1 MRSMLQ
7 CMDCG
12 RQYPTNRV
20 LYTCE
25 GCGGL
30 LDVVH
35 DLDALR
41 PIATRALFDSRLGA
55 LQTPYA
61 SGVWRYKELVY
72 PDLPDHQIV
81 TRPEGNTN
89 LYCAPD
95 RIADYAGVRKVCC
108 SSTRAKTRPAR
119 SKTAA

>member
-12 RQYPTNRV
+12 RQYPTNQV
-20 LYTCE
+20 IYACE
-25 GCGGL
+25 SCGGL

-41 PIATRALFDSRLGA
+41 SVVSHELFDSRLGA
-55 LQTPYA
+55 LSGPHR

-72 PDLPDHQIV
+72 PDLPDELVV
-81 TRPEGNTN
+81 TRPEVNTN
-89 LYCAPD
+89 LYSAPP
-95 RIADYAGVRKVCC
+95 RIAE
-108 SSTRAKTRPAR
+108 
-119 SKTAA
+119 